1 VSERITMSA
10 LDTAL
15 HGLRALIAD
24 GALRPGDR
32 LPSEGELCETLG
44 VSRGSLREAIRMLAA
59 LGVLETRHGSGS
71 YVSELRAADLI
82 GSLSLTVGLLP
93 MAGVLELTEL
103 RRVLEPHAAALAAA
117 RIDAATLEELS
128 GVLDEIEASDDFEDH
143 SRLDHAFHMTI
154 SEVAGND
161 ALTSL
166 IDVLRSRSRA
176 YRIPDAGDAAELK
189 LHSDAGHRAILRGL
203 AAADP
208 VAASAAASAH
218 VAQTEYWV
226 RRYTETDIVAEG
238 SAVEPD

>member
-1 VSERITMSA
+1 MRA

-15 HGLRALIAD
+15 HGLRTLIAD

-32 LPSEGELCETLG
+32 LPSEGELCERLG

-71 YVSELRAADLI
+71 YVGELRAADLI

-117 RIDAATLEELS
+117 RIDQVTVERL
-128 GVLDEIEASDDFEDH
+128 GRVLDEIEASEDFEIH
-143 SRLDHAFHMTI
+143 SRLDHQFHMMI
-154 SEVAGND
+154 SGVAGNA

-176 YRIPDAGDAAELK
+176 YRIPDAHDAAELK
-189 LHSDAGHRAILRGL
+189 MHSDEGHRAILRGL

-218 VAQTEYWV
+218 VAYTEYWV
-226 RRYTETDIVAEG
+226 RRYSNVDVPSPEPG
-238 SAVEPD
+238 SS

>member
-1 VSERITMSA
+1 
-10 LDTAL
+10 
-15 HGLRALIAD
+15 
-24 GALRPGDR
+24 
-32 LPSEGELCETLG
+32 
-44 VSRGSLREAIRMLAA
+44 
-59 LGVLETRHGSGS
+59 
-71 YVSELRAADLI
+71 
-82 GSLSLTVGLLP
+82 

-117 RIDAATLEELS
+117 RIDASTIEELS

-176 YRIPDAGDAAELK
+176 YRFPDAADAAELK

-226 RRYTETDIVAEG
+226 RRYTDTDAPAPVAAPE
-238 SAVEPD
+238 AE

>member
-1 VSERITMSA
+1 MSA

-15 HGLRALIAD
+15 HGLRTLIAD

-117 RIDAATLEELS
+117 RIDADTIAALGRILEE
-128 GVLDEIEASDDFEDH
+128 IEGSDDLEAH

-154 SEVAGND
+154 SRVAGNE

-166 IDVLRSRSRA
+166 IEVLRSRSRA
-176 YRIPDAGDAAELK
+176 YRIPDADDAAELK

-218 VAQTEYWV
+218 VAETEHWV
-226 RRYTETDIVAEG
+226 RRYSGGEASAAESG
-238 SAVEPD
+238 TRSD

>member
-1 VSERITMSA
+1 MSA
-10 LDTAL
+10 LDKAL

-44 VSRGSLREAIRMLAA
+44 VSRGSLREAIRTLGA

-71 YVSELRAADLI
+71 YVSEPRAADLI

-117 RIDAATLEELS
+117 RIDAETVEK
-128 GVLDEIEASDDFEDH
+128 LDELLGEIEESDDFDDH
-143 SRLDHAFHMTI
+143 SRLDHEFHMTI
-154 SEVAGND
+154 SKVAGND

-176 YRIPDAGDAAELK
+176 YRIHDAHDAAELK

-203 AAADP
+203 AASDP
-208 VAASAAASAH
+208 VAASAAASSH
-218 VAQTEYWV
+218 VAYTEYWV
-226 RRYTETDIVAEG
+226 RKYTEVEEQAE
-238 SAVEPD
+238 

>member
-1 VSERITMSA
+1 MSA

-24 GALRPGDR
+24 RALRPGDR
-32 LPSEGELCETLG
+32 LPSEGELCERLG
-44 VSRGSLREAIRMLAA
+44 VSRGSLREAIRTLAA

-117 RIDAATLEELS
+117 RIDEDTVAA
-128 GVLDEIEASDDFEDH
+128 LDEVLTEIESTTDFEAQ
-143 SRLDHAFHMTI
+143 SRLDHEFHMAI
-154 SEVAGND
+154 SSVAGNE
-161 ALTSL
+161 ALTRL

-176 YRIPDAGDAAELK
+176 YQISDPEDAAELK
-189 LHSDAGHRAILRGL
+189 IHSDAGHRAILRGL

-218 VAQTEYWV
+218 VAYTEYWV
-226 RRYTETDIVAEG
+226 RRYSG
-238 SAVEPD
+238 L

>member
-1 VSERITMSA
+1 MSA
-10 LDTAL
+10 LDKAL

-44 VSRGSLREAIRMLAA
+44 VSRGSLREAIRTLGA

-117 RIDAATLEELS
+117 RMDAET
-128 GVLDEIEASDDFEDH
+128 VDRLDALLGEIEQSDDFEDH
-143 SRLDHAFHMTI
+143 SRLDHEFHMTI
-154 SEVAGND
+154 SKVAGND

-176 YRIPDAGDAAELK
+176 YRIHDVHDAAELK

-218 VAQTEYWV
+218 VAYTEYWV
-226 RRYTETDIVAEG
+226 RKYTE
-238 SAVEPD
+238 VED

>member
-1 VSERITMSA
+1 MSA
-10 LDTAL
+10 LDKAL

-44 VSRGSLREAIRMLAA
+44 VSRGSLREAIRTLGA

-117 RIDAATLEELS
+117 RIDAETVEKLD
-128 GVLDEIEASDDFEDH
+128 VLLGEIEESDDFEDH
-143 SRLDHAFHMTI
+143 SRLDHEFHMTI
-154 SEVAGND
+154 SRVAGND

-176 YRIPDAGDAAELK
+176 YRIHDVHDAAELK

-203 AAADP
+203 ADADP

-218 VAQTEYWV
+218 VAYTEYWV
-226 RRYTETDIVAEG
+226 RKYTEVDE
-238 SAVEPD
+238 SD

>member
-1 VSERITMSA
+1 MSA

-24 GALRPGDR
+24 RALRPGAR
-32 LPSEGELCETLG
+32 LPSEGGLCERLG
-44 VSRGSLREAIRMLAA
+44 VSRGSLREAIRTLAA

-117 RIDAATLEELS
+117 RIDEDTVAA
-128 GVLDEIEASDDFEDH
+128 LDEVLTEIESTTDFEAQ
-143 SRLDHAFHMTI
+143 SRLDHEFHMAI
-154 SEVAGND
+154 SSVAGNE

-176 YRIPDAGDAAELK
+176 YRISDPEDAAELK
-189 LHSDAGHRAILRGL
+189 IHSDAGHRAILRGL

-218 VAQTEYWV
+218 VAYTEYWA
-226 RRYTETDIVAEG
+226 RRYSG
-238 SAVEPD
+238 L

>member
-1 VSERITMSA
+1 MGAV
-10 LDTAL
+10 DTAL
-15 HGLRALIAD
+15 HGLHALIAD

-32 LPSEGELCETLG
+32 LPSEGELCERLG
-44 VSRGSLREAIRMLAA
+44 VSRGSLREAIRTLAA

-117 RIDAATLEELS
+117 RIDEQTVADLDHLLAEMEATTD
-128 GVLDEIEASDDFEDH
+128 VEAQ
-143 SRLDHAFHMTI
+143 SRLDHEFHMKITAM
-154 SEVAGND
+154 AGNE

-176 YRIPDAGDAAELK
+176 YRITDAEDAAELK
-189 LHSDAGHRAILRGL
+189 VHSDAGHRAILRGL

-218 VAQTEYWV
+218 VSHTEFWI
-226 RRYTETDIVAEG
+226 RRYSGLDQEQKAAD
-238 SAVEPD
+238 

>member
-1 VSERITMSA
+1 MSA
-10 LDTAL
+10 LDKAL

-44 VSRGSLREAIRMLAA
+44 VSRGSLREAIRTLGA

-117 RIDAATLEELS
+117 RMDAETVEK
-128 GVLDEIEASDDFEDH
+128 LDALLGEIEQSDDFEDH
-143 SRLDHAFHMTI
+143 SRLDHEFHMTI
-154 SEVAGND
+154 SRVAGND

-176 YRIPDAGDAAELK
+176 YRIHDVHDAAELK

-203 AAADP
+203 ADADP

-218 VAQTEYWV
+218 VAYTEYWV
-226 RRYTETDIVAEG
+226 RKYTE
-238 SAVEPD
+238 VED

>member
-1 VSERITMSA
+1 MSA

-32 LPSEGELCETLG
+32 LPSEGELCERLG
-44 VSRGSLREAIRMLAA
+44 VSRGSLREAIRTLAA

-117 RIDAATLEELS
+117 RIDEDTVASLDRVLS
-128 GVLDEIEASDDFEDH
+128 EIESTTDFDAQ
-143 SRLDHAFHMTI
+143 SRLDHEFHMAI

-161 ALTSL
+161 AHTSL

-176 YRIPDAGDAAELK
+176 YRISDPDDAAELK
-189 LHSDAGHRAILRGL
+189 VHSDAGHRAILRGL
-203 AAADP
+203 ASADP

-218 VAQTEYWV
+218 VAYTEFWV
-226 RRYTETDIVAEG
+226 RRYSGLEE
-238 SAVEPD
+238 EPQPTR

>member
-1 VSERITMSA
+1 MGA

-24 GALRPGDR
+24 GTLRPGDR
-32 LPSEGELCETLG
+32 LPSEGELCERLG

-59 LGVLETRHGSGS
+59 LGVLDTRHGSGS

-117 RIDAATLEELS
+117 RIDEETVKSLDR
-128 GVLDEIEASDDFEDH
+128 VLDEIEATTDFEEQ
-143 SRLDHAFHMTI
+143 SRLDHEFHMAI
-154 SEVAGND
+154 SGVAGNE

-176 YRIPDAGDAAELK
+176 YRISEPDDAAELK
-189 LHSDAGHRAILRGL
+189 VHSDAGHRAILRGL

-218 VAQTEYWV
+218 VAYTEYWV
-226 RRYTETDIVAEG
+226 RRYSGLD
-238 SAVEPD
+238 S

>member
-1 VSERITMSA
+1 MSA

-15 HGLRALIAD
+15 HGLRALFAD

-32 LPSEGELCETLG
+32 LPSEGELCERLG
-44 VSRGSLREAIRMLAA
+44 VSRGSLREGIRMLAA

-93 MAGVLELTEL
+93 MEGVLELTEL
-103 RRVLEPHAAALAAA
+103 RRILEPHAAALAAA
-117 RIDAATLEELS
+117 RIDVDTVERLS
-128 GVLDEIEASDDFEDH
+128 SLLDEIEASDDFEEH

-166 IDVLRSRSRA
+166 INVLRSRSRA
-176 YRIPDAGDAAELK
+176 YRIPNAGDAAQLK
-189 LHSDAGHRAILRGL
+189 SHSDEGHRAILRGL
-203 AAADP
+203 AEADP

-218 VAQTEYWV
+218 VAYTEYWV
-226 RRYTETDIVAEG
+226 RRYSGDYVG
-238 SAVEPD
+238 VEPT

>member
-1 VSERITMSA
+1 MSA

-24 GALRPGDR
+24 GTLRPGDR
-32 LPSEGELCETLG
+32 LPSEGELCERLG

-59 LGVLETRHGSGS
+59 LGVLDTRHGSGS

-117 RIDAATLEELS
+117 RIDEQTVESLDR
-128 GVLDEIEASDDFEDH
+128 VLDEIESTTDFELQ
-143 SRLDHAFHMTI
+143 SRLDHEFHMAI
-154 SEVAGND
+154 SGVAGNE

-176 YRIPDAGDAAELK
+176 YRISDPEDAAELK
-189 LHSDAGHRAILRGL
+189 VHSDAGHRAILRGL
-203 AAADP
+203 ASADP

-218 VAQTEYWV
+218 VAYTEYWV
-226 RRYTETDIVAEG
+226 RKYSGLED
-238 SAVEPD
+238 

>member
-1 VSERITMSA
+1 MSA

-24 GALRPGDR
+24 RALRPGDR
-32 LPSEGELCETLG
+32 LPSEGELCERLG
-44 VSRGSLREAIRMLAA
+44 VSRGSLREAIRTLAA

-117 RIDAATLEELS
+117 RIDEDTVAA
-128 GVLDEIEASDDFEDH
+128 LDEVLTEIESTTDFEAQ
-143 SRLDHAFHMTI
+143 SRLDHEFHMAI
-154 SEVAGND
+154 SSVAGNE

-166 IDVLRSRSRA
+166 IDVLRSRPPA
-176 YRIPDAGDAAELK
+176 YRISDPADAAELQ
-189 LHSDAGHRAILRGL
+189 LHSDARHRAILRGL

-218 VAQTEYWV
+218 VAYTEYWV
-226 RRYTETDIVAEG
+226 RRYSG
-238 SAVEPD
+238 L

>member
-1 VSERITMSA
+1 MSA

-15 HGLRALIAD
+15 HGLRSLIAD

-32 LPSEGELCETLG
+32 LPSEGELCERLG

-71 YVSELRAADLI
+71 YVGELRAADLI

-117 RIDAATLEELS
+117 RIDAATVDSLAQI
-128 GVLDEIEASDDFEDH
+128 LDEIEASDDLEVH
-143 SRLDHAFHMTI
+143 SQLDHAFHMTI
-154 SEVAGND
+154 SRIAGND

-176 YRIPDAGDAAELK
+176 YRIPDADDAAELK

-226 RRYTETDIVAEG
+226 RRYSGGESPAAEPVVG
-238 SAVEPD
+238 VD

>member
-1 VSERITMSA
+1 MSA
-10 LDTAL
+10 LDKAL

-44 VSRGSLREAIRMLAA
+44 VSRGSLREAIRTLGA

-117 RIDAATLEELS
+117 RMDAETVEK
-128 GVLDEIEASDDFEDH
+128 LDALLGEIEPSDDFEDH
-143 SRLDHAFHMTI
+143 SRLDHEFHMTI
-154 SEVAGND
+154 SRVAGND

-176 YRIPDAGDAAELK
+176 YRIHDVHDAAELK

-203 AAADP
+203 ADADP

-218 VAQTEYWV
+218 VAYTEYWV
-226 RRYTETDIVAEG
+226 RKYTE
-238 SAVEPD
+238 VED

>member
-1 VSERITMSA
+1 
-10 LDTAL
+10 
-15 HGLRALIAD
+15 
-24 GALRPGDR
+24 
-32 LPSEGELCETLG
+32 
-44 VSRGSLREAIRMLAA
+44 MLAA
-59 LGVLETRHGSGS
+59 LGVLDTRHGSGS

-117 RIDAATLEELS
+117 RIDDETVEALDR
-128 GVLDEIEASDDFEDH
+128 VLDEIEATTDFEAQ
-143 SRLDHAFHMTI
+143 SRLDHEFHMAI
-154 SEVAGND
+154 SGVAGNE

-176 YRIPDAGDAAELK
+176 YRISDPEDAAELK
-189 LHSDAGHRAILRGL
+189 VHSDAGHRAILRGL

-218 VAQTEYWV
+218 VAYTEYWV
-226 RRYTETDIVAEG
+226 RRYSGLED
-238 SAVEPD
+238 

>member
-1 VSERITMSA
+1 MSA

-32 LPSEGELCETLG
+32 LPSEGELCERLG
-44 VSRGSLREAIRMLAA
+44 VSRGSLREAIRTLAA

-117 RIDAATLEELS
+117 RIDEDTVAA
-128 GVLDEIEASDDFEDH
+128 LDEVLTEIESTTDFEAQ
-143 SRLDHAFHMTI
+143 SRLDHEFHMAI
-154 SEVAGND
+154 SSVAGNE

-176 YRIPDAGDAAELK
+176 YQISDPEDAAELK
-189 LHSDAGHRAILRGL
+189 IHSDAGHRAILRGL

-218 VAQTEYWV
+218 VAYTEYWV
-226 RRYTETDIVAEG
+226 RRYSG
-238 SAVEPD
+238 L

>member
-1 VSERITMSA
+1 MSA

-15 HGLRALIAD
+15 HGLRTLIAD

-59 LGVLETRHGSGS
+59 LGVLDTRHGSGS

-117 RIDAATLEELS
+117 RIDASTIEELS

-143 SRLDHAFHMTI
+143 SRLDHVFHMTI

-176 YRIPDAGDAAELK
+176 YRIPDAADAAELK

-226 RRYTETDIVAEG
+226 RRYTDTDVPSPVAAPAPE
-238 SAVEPD
+238 

>member
-1 VSERITMSA
+1 MSA
-10 LDTAL
+10 LDKAL

-24 GALRPGDR
+24 GTLRPGDR

-44 VSRGSLREAIRMLAA
+44 VSRGSLREAIRTLGA

-117 RIDAATLEELS
+117 RMDAETLEKLDR
-128 GVLDEIEASDDFEDH
+128 VLDEIEASDDFEDH
-143 SRLDHAFHMTI
+143 SRLDHQFHMTI
-154 SEVAGND
+154 SEVAGNE

-176 YRIPDAGDAAELK
+176 YRIPDADDAAELK
-189 LHSDAGHRAILRGL
+189 RHSDAGHRAILRGL

-208 VAASAAASAH
+208 VAASAAASSH
-218 VAQTEYWV
+218 VAHTEYWV
-226 RRYTETDIVAEG
+226 RKYTEENRASD
-238 SAVEPD
+238 

>member
-1 VSERITMSA
+1 MSA

-15 HGLRALIAD
+15 HGLRSLIAD

-32 LPSEGELCETLG
+32 LPSEGELCERLG

-71 YVSELRAADLI
+71 YVGELRAADLI

-117 RIDAATLEELS
+117 RIDAATVDSLAQI
-128 GVLDEIEASDDFEDH
+128 LDEIEASDDLEVH
-143 SRLDHAFHMTI
+143 SQLDHAFHMTI
-154 SEVAGND
+154 SRIAGND

-176 YRIPDAGDAAELK
+176 YRIPDADDAAELK

-226 RRYTETDIVAEG
+226 RRYSGGESPAAETVVGVD
-238 SAVEPD
+238 